1 MAIAI
6 IGSVIGGSFCFL
18 IDFIQLGVARGGE
31 RYMGEPERCPGVEG
45 QVVMTD
51 R

>member
-6 IGSVIGGSFCFL
+6 IGAVIGASFRFS
-18 IDFIQLGVARGGE
+18 IDFIQLGSVRGGAC
-31 RYMGEPERCPGVEG
+31 YMGEPERFLGVED